1 MFPHHRFIS
10 ISTIAAGVV
19 LLAAV
24 LVAAVFVV
32 APRVSAASAYGVR
45 HVFDRDTTIT
55 TTFVL
60 RPGDSVVLLNGA
72 CLCFGPGGSADW
84 QGTSTSTWSDGGNT
98 QNLERDIEITGSG
111 HIRFEAGSGVSTIRY
126 VEIDL
131 QPPVQLAKYP
141 LHWHHAGEGSR
152 GTVVEGVV
160 VKNST
165 NRAFVPHASHG
176 ITFRDTIANN
186 IDGDA
191 YWWDPPSP
199 DGNPSNNSNDITYDH
214 ALADG
219 VTPSAISAT
228 HRLAAFRLGSGSG
241 NTVIDSVAMN
251 VEGGKDSAGFQW
263 PEHVAGPR
271 SWRFEDN
278 VAHHNSGNGIFVW
291 QNSSIDHLI
300 DGYRGYANG
309 NSDIDHGAYKNIYD
323 YRNVTVDH
331 VEVHAL
337 GWSVTGGTIGTIET
351 RKHRIDGSPV
361 TFSDVAVGRLLVDNE
376 DGFPGHY
383 VFTNTGLSFNNVTV
397 KSAARGTR
405 VSIDGK
411 TRFAVSGGLTLF
423 SDVSAG
429 NIFVNDIEWLAD
441 KGVTKGCNPPTNS
454 RFCPDKTVTRG
465 QMAAFVAR
473 VLTLPAA
480 NKDYFGD
487 DNDSVFE
494 NDINRVA
501 AAGITKGCNPPKNDR
516 FCPDSKLNRGQMAAF
531 LVRARGYTNDGGG
544 DRFIDDDGLVFERDI
559 DRLATAGVTK
569 GCNPPANN
577 RFCPNDPV
585 TRAQMAAFLR
595 RAFG

>member
-1 MFPHHRFIS
+1 
-10 ISTIAAGVV
+10 V
-19 LLAAV
+19 
-24 LVAAVFVV
+24 
-32 APRVSAASAYGVR
+32 
-45 HVFDRDTTIT
+45 
-55 TTFVL
+55 
-60 RPGDSVVLLNGA
+60 
-72 CLCFGPGGSADW
+72 
-84 QGTSTSTWSDGGNT
+84 
-98 QNLERDIEITGSG
+98 
-111 HIRFEAGSGVSTIRY
+111 
-126 VEIDL
+126 
-131 QPPVQLAKYP
+131 
-141 LHWHHAGEGSR
+141 
-152 GTVVEGVV
+152 
-160 VKNST
+160 
-165 NRAFVPHASHG
+165 
-176 ITFRDTIANN
+176 
-186 IDGDA
+186 
-191 YWWDPPSP
+191 
-199 DGNPSNNSNDITYDH
+199 
-214 ALADG
+214 
-219 VTPSAISAT
+219 
-228 HRLAAFRLGSGSG
+228 
-241 NTVIDSVAMN
+241 
-251 VEGGKDSAGFQW
+251 GGKEASGFQW

-271 SWRFEDN
+271 SWRFENN
-278 VAHHNSGNGIFVW
+278 VAHHNSANGIFVW

-309 NSDIDHGAYKNIYD
+309 NSDIDHGAYKNIYA

-351 RKHRIDGSPV
+351 RQHRLDGSPV
-361 TFSDVAVGRLLVDNE
+361 TFSGVAVGRLIVDN
-376 DGFPGHY
+376 DGGFPGHY

-397 KSAARGTR
+397 KSAEPGTR

-423 SDVSAG
+423 SDVSRR

-454 RFCPDKTVTRG
+454 RYCPDKTVTRG

-473 VLTLPAA
+473 VLGLPGY
-480 NKDYFGD
+480 NKDYFRD

-577 RFCPNDPV
+577 RFCPSNPV
-585 TRAQMAAFLR
+585 TRAQMAAFLH